1 MTIINSLLNLDL
13 VELVKAAGYLGL
25 FGIVFAES
33 GLLFGFFLPGDS
45 LLFTAGFLASQ
56 NYLSVVPLM
65 LIVFAAAVLGDN
77 AGYYFGR
84 KVGYRIFIREDSLF
98 FHKDHLERARVFY
111 ERFGGRAIVLARFMP
126 VIRTFA
132 PILAGVGNMAY
143 GNFVFYNVVGGFFWA
158 IGLVFLG
165 YLLGNTVPNADR
177 YLLPIIL
184 GIIIASISPSII
196 HILRNKGDRER
207 LLAILK
213 NMFKIKKNSHE
224 KNH

>member
-1 MTIINSLLNLDL
+1 MTIINSVLNLDL
-13 VELVKAAGYLGL
+13 AELIRAVGYLGL

-65 LIVFAAAVLGDN
+65 LIVFIAAVLGDSV
-77 AGYYFGR
+77 GYYFGR

-111 ERFGGRAIVLARFMP
+111 ERFGGRAIILARFMP
-126 VIRTFA
+126 VVRTFA

-143 GNFVFYNVVGGFFWA
+143 GNFVFYNVVGGFLWA
-158 IGLVFLG
+158 AGLVFLG
-165 YLLGNTVPNADR
+165 YLLGNTVPNVDR

-184 GIIIASISPSII
+184 GIIIASISPTII
-196 HILRNKGDRER
+196 HILKNREDRKR

-213 NMFKIKKNSHE
+213 NIFKIKKSSHE
-224 KNH
+224 KNN